1 MTPLIKLDHI
11 YLSRGGRHI
20 IENVSLTVNPGEHWA
35 ILGQSGSGKTTLLT
49 FITAYAWPIEGTV
62 TVLGDR

>member
-1 MTPLIKLDHI
+1 MTPLIKLNNI

-35 ILGQSGSGKTTLLT
+35 ILDQSESGKKPLSSTMNIGIEILHRNGRLL
-49 FITAYAWPIEGTV
+49 AVG
-62 TVLGDR
+62 